1 MARYKYRYE
10 THVHTCSVSKCG
22 RSTVEEQ
29 VRFYAD
35 LGYDGMFI
43 TEHFMRGNCTIP
55 RDLPWEEQVDL
66 YCASYEKGA
75 EIGKQYGIKVFFGL
89 EVSFGG
95 CDLIVLGLG
104 KEWLKAH
111 PEVMTVSQEDFCVL
125 VRQSGG
131 FIVHAHPFREAAY
144 IMMSSVIPDKE
155 DAVEIYNPKVV
166 QATMGALARVKVHYC
181 SLPQLI
187 ESLTDIPVY
196 GTFLNGNIIY
206 TESLSAHGLIV
217 MGNEGKGVS
226 LEVEK
231 LINNK
236 LYIPNYPQE
245 RETSESLNVAIATAV
260 VCSEFRRRLL
270 P

>member
-1 MARYKYRYE
+1 M
-10 THVHTCSVSKCG
+10 
-22 RSTVEEQ
+22 
-29 VRFYAD
+29 D
-35 LGYDGMFI
+35 
-43 TEHFMRGNCTIP
+43 TELLRQAEG
-55 RDLPWEEQVDL
+55 QGAKL
-66 YCASYEKGA
+66 YICPSS
-75 EIGKQYGIKVFFGL
+75 L
-89 EVSFGG
+89 
-95 CDLIVLGLG
+95 LG
-104 KEWLKAH
+104 K
-111 PEVMTVSQEDFCVL
+111 VSNVKTPQGVVFSCERPVAELRVLQDAKRLMVLEGLQDPGNLGTIIRLADWFGIEHIFCSTGTADV
-125 VRQSGG
+125 
-131 FIVHAHPFREAAY
+131 
-144 IMMSSVIPDKE
+144 
-155 DAVEIYNPKVV
+155 YNPKTV

-206 TESLSAHGLIV
+206 AESLSAHGLIV

-226 LEVEK
+226 PEVER
-231 LINNK
+231 LINKK

>member
-1 MARYKYRYE
+1 M
-10 THVHTCSVSKCG
+10 
-22 RSTVEEQ
+22 
-29 VRFYAD
+29 
-35 LGYDGMFI
+35 
-43 TEHFMRGNCTIP
+43 
-55 RDLPWEEQVDL
+55 
-66 YCASYEKGA
+66 
-75 EIGKQYGIKVFFGL
+75 
-89 EVSFGG
+89 
-95 CDLIVLGLG
+95 
-104 KEWLKAH
+104 
-111 PEVMTVSQEDFCVL
+111 
-125 VRQSGG
+125 
-131 FIVHAHPFREAAY
+131 
-144 IMMSSVIPDKE
+144 
-155 DAVEIYNPKVV
+155 YNPKTV

-206 TESLSAHGLIV
+206 AESLSAHGLIV